1 MPLVQYSSHSGKV
14 YDIDLAAPP
23 DERWTEAAEQFGNQ
37 VHKLLAHVDEVLDES
52 LSHLPAFWRH
62 TIKLLKSHIATPLAG
77 IVVRCFG
84 QDYAHEIR
92 GISRTIGAPYG
103 ELVVANLLY
112 DVSQSLTT
120 KGACSSASFVTSKGK
135 PVLAR
140 NLDWA
145 FPDSVGEHSVVC
157 RFHRRKSFYTSIGV
171 AGFVGVLSAQRN
183 KAWAVTLNQAPAH
196 ALPSQWTQMPACMHL
211 RSACDRSMT
220 FDSLVR
226 NIMSTRTMSPF
237 FAHVVGTEPYQQ
249 VILHGYGVEYS
260 QRETEDGVLVQ
271 TNHFA
276 DPDDEHLNPARDE
289 FEEDGELFFHDTY
302 PRYDALIRR
311 LKKQKPGTIDA
322 ARRLLKGL
330 PVTHENTMQSMVL
343 YPSAS
348 KITLDVRPNE
358 QWQAED
364 WTCPFCKKDVQCFQG
379 PGTYDCPHCERDF
392 VI

>member
-1 MPLVQYSSHSGKV
+1 MPLVQYSRHSGKV

-23 DERWTEAAEQFGNQ
+23 DERWTEAAERFGNQ

-62 TIKLLKSHIATPLAG
+62 TIKLLKSRIATPLAG

-92 GISRTIGAPYG
+92 GIGRTIGAPYG

-112 DVSQSLTT
+112 DLSQSLTN
-120 KGACSSASFVTSKGK
+120 KSACSSASFVTSKGK

-157 RFHRRKSFYTSIGV
+157 RFHRRRSFYTSIGV

-211 RSACDRSMT
+211 RNSCDRSLT
-220 FDSLVR
+220 FNSLVR
-226 NIMSTRTMSPF
+226 KIMSTQTMSPF
-237 FAHVVGTEPYQQ
+237 FAHVVGTESYQQ
-249 VILHGYGVEYS
+249 VVLNGYGVEYS
-260 QRETEDGVLVQ
+260 QRETENGVLVQ

-276 DPDDEHLNPARDE
+276 DPDDEHLNPTRAE
-289 FEEDGELFFHDTY
+289 FEEDGELFYHDTY
-302 PRYDALIRR
+302 PRYAALVRR
-311 LKKQKPGTIDA
+311 LGKQNPGTPA
-322 ARRLLKGL
+322 AGLRLLNGL
-330 PVTHENTMQSMVL
+330 PVTNESTMQSMVL
-343 YPSAS
+343 CPSVSA
-348 KITLDVRPNE
+348 ITLRVRPNPE
-358 QWQAED
+358 WQADE
-364 WTCPFCKKDVQCFQG
+364 WVCPWCKKDVQCFQG
-379 PGTYDCPHCERDF
+379 SGEYDCPHCDRPFE
-392 VI
+392 V